1 MFENA
6 TIDKFKI
13 FGAFVLVVWRQTLF
27 FFKFWTKRVCTWRKS
42 LAVAHIFHP
51 LIISSRPGGYSI
63 NTEANLI
70 SNCLK
75 TKFLWDEMGW
85 VLVFSS
91 EPQPVAFSKLVD
103 GLLHLVDDGVVVV
116 GDVEGDGARREEDE
130 GLEQSL
136 CLQEQ
141 PASLLL
147 EVFCLSVGQPQH
159 QHRGSIALH

>member
-1 MFENA
+1 
-6 TIDKFKI
+6 
-13 FGAFVLVVWRQTLF
+13 
-27 FFKFWTKRVCTWRKS
+27 
-42 LAVAHIFHP
+42 
-51 LIISSRPGGYSI
+51 
-63 NTEANLI
+63 
-70 SNCLK
+70 
-75 TKFLWDEMGW
+75 MGW

-147 EVFCLSVGQPQH
+147 EGFCLSVGQSNTSTSAEGQ
-159 QHRGSIALH
+159 LHCIDSLSTLKPSSKC

>member
-1 MFENA
+1 
-6 TIDKFKI
+6 
-13 FGAFVLVVWRQTLF
+13 
-27 FFKFWTKRVCTWRKS
+27 
-42 LAVAHIFHP
+42 
-51 LIISSRPGGYSI
+51 
-63 NTEANLI
+63 
-70 SNCLK
+70 
-75 TKFLWDEMGW
+75 MGW

-147 EVFCLSVGQPQH
+147 EVFCLSVGQSSTSTSAEGQLH
-159 QHRGSIALH
+159 CIALTICQLESPRQNADKFG